1 MRNDELGVV
10 GILQGLSR
18 EIEREK
24 SPFSTDSDF
33 NCGLD
38 TALNK
43 IKVLLEDT
51 VRLAETAVTLYE
63 PTVANVCLRLQK
75 CENVGEEELSRLL
88 DALLGFCFDERAVE
102 LYRKVCKAAVPS
114 HASLVSDYVRYYIE
128 QWETKEE

>member
-1 MRNDELGVV
+1 MRKEELGVV
-10 GILQGLSR
+10 GVLQDLSR

-24 SPFSTDSDF
+24 SPFTTDSDF
-33 NCGLD
+33 NYGLD

-43 IKVLLEDT
+43 IKLLLADT
-51 VRLAETAVTLYE
+51 VQLAENAVTLYE

-75 CENVGEEELSRLL
+75 CENVGEAEISRLL
-88 DALLGFCFDERAVE
+88 DALLGFCFDERIVE

-128 QWETKEE
+128 MWETKED